1 MKLQKFFGVIAI
13 LLVVILWACS
23 DDNSMN
29 TSGGGVDVGNSIAS
43 DSLQKDTVFVKDT
56 IIQKDTVITRDSVIR
71 RDTVVRQDTIFK
83 RDTIIERD
91 TVIVQKPDTSMS
103 KDDGIE
109 ISGLVQKG
117 PFISGSP
124 VYIFELSDEKLLQTG
139 RVFHG
144 KTSDNGKF
152 KVLNVALE
160 SKYAILEATG
170 YFMNE
175 VTGKESTS
183 PITLRTIA
191 GITDKESV
199 NINFLTQLEYDR
211 VVYLVLHEKKSLGD
225 AKVQAKKEII
235 QTFFGKTTSNDFEEL
250 DVFGDSDDDVKL
262 LALSILLLAENS
274 EAKFSRTL
282 AEISEDIETDGSYD
296 AEAAKAAMADYAA
309 FSFYAKDVRN
319 VVEKLAGK
327 TVGDFE
333 DVIHD
338 LWVANFGL
346 GECSDGNEGEIRQ
359 NQNPYSAYSTTNF
372 KCTNGAWV
380 PYYLNPACDYGTF
393 TDERDGQIYHTTKIG
408 EQTWMAENLRYAG
421 NDYKCQNDNKAYC
434 EKYGFYYTYENIE
447 CPAGYHIPS
456 IAEWDEL
463 FNTVSEP
470 DLAANDLRAI
480 GGWNINK
487 HPGNKQD
494 QDAFCFSA
502 IPAGVIPYGDE
513 GNTAYYPSADLLSR
527 TGETTPV
534 ASRNIVIT
542 AAKDI
547 RYSNMFFSVATP
559 VRCVKNAQE
568 AVED

>member
-1 MKLQKFFGVIAI
+1 MKSPIFSG
-13 LLVVILWACS
+13 LVLSIFAFSLFACS
-23 DDNSMN
+23 EDSTNN
-29 TSGGGVDVGNSIAS
+29 AGGAVDVGNSIAT
-43 DSLQKDTVFVKDT
+43 DTTAKDTIFLKDTITIIKQDTVVKKDT
-56 IIQKDTVITRDSVIR
+56 II
-71 RDTVVRQDTIFK
+71 
-83 RDTIIERD
+83 D
-91 TVIVQKPDTSMS
+91 TVIVQKPDSS
-103 KDDGIE
+103 DSNEGIE
-109 ISGLVQKG
+109 ILGLVQKG
-117 PFISGSP
+117 PFINGSP

-144 KTSDNGKF
+144 KTSENGKF
-152 KVLNVALE
+152 KISNITLD

-183 PITLRTIA
+183 PITLRAIA
-191 GITDKESV
+191 DVTDKESI

-211 VVYLVLHEKKSLGD
+211 VVYLVLNEKKSLD
-225 AKVQAKKEII
+225 EAKAQAQREII
-235 QTFFGKTTSNDFEEL
+235 QTFFGKTTSENFEEL
-250 DVFGDSDDDVKL
+250 DVFGDSEDDARL
-262 LALSILLLAENS
+262 LALSVLLLAENS
-274 EAKFSRTL
+274 EAKFSRVL

-296 AEAAKAAMADYAA
+296 AETAKASMADFAA

-319 VVEKLAGK
+319 SVEKIAGK
-327 TVGDFE
+327 PVSKFE
-333 DVIHD
+333 KVIHE
-338 LWVANFGL
+338 LWTTNFKL
-346 GECSDGNEGEIRQ
+346 GNCTEENEGEIKQ

-372 KCTNGAWV
+372 MCTAGNWV

-393 TDERDGQIYHTTKIG
+393 VDERDGKVYHTTKIG
-408 EQTWMAENLRYAG
+408 NQTWMAENLRYAA
-421 NDYKCQNDNKAYC
+421 DTYKCQNDNKAYC
-434 EKYGFYYTYENIE
+434 EKYGFYYTYENIA

-487 HPGNKQD
+487 HPDNKKD

-527 TGETTPV
+527 AGETTPV

-559 VRCVKNAQE
+559 VRCIKDAE
-568 AVED
+568 E